1 MAITTFGSL
10 LEIEASWLCGPPAVL
25 HRDALAVPAQLS
37 IHELDQLTFGT
48 RYNSPSPEIPVTATP
63 KQAQIPT
70 TPNDLEM
77 SRPASPSAHG
87 MVDVVQTLWN
97 PPMNRWRFVCA
108 CCMSFGQGANDSA
121 AGALIPYMESNYN
134 IGYAIVSL
142 IFVANAIGFIGAA
155 PFTNTLQARFGRA
168 KVLVFAAALVIIGY
182 IMVVSKS
189 PFSVVVVGFLFT
201 GFGMAT
207 ILALNNVFCANLA
220 NGTTTLG
227 VFHGSYGIGGIVGPL
242 MATGLVS
249 NGYRWS
255 TLYLVI
261 LGITVCNMVFAYW
274 AFRNYE
280 QDLVDLPLAVE
291 GRDALRQELNYRLLE
306 NTKPIL
312 KDALRN
318 KTTTLGALFIF
329 CYQGAEVSISGW
341 LISFLLNYRSPP
353 PSSRASVGY
362 VTAGFW
368 AGITL
373 GRFLLSHPC
382 HLIGEKVSVIGCIVG
397 AIGFQLLVWLVPNV
411 IGEAIAVATVGLLIG
426 PIFPCATTVF
436 SKLIGRKLQM
446 SSLAFVSAMGSS
458 GGAMMPFLIGL
469 ISQRT
474 GTWVLHP
481 IVVALFAAMI
491 VSWAC
496 LDRVGKRSE

>member
-1 MAITTFGSL
+1 MASTLRSF
-10 LEIEASWLCGPPAVL
+10 LEIESSRLRKPPVVL
-25 HRDALAVPAQLS
+25 HKDALAVPAQLS
-37 IHELDQLTFGT
+37 IYELDQLTFGT
-48 RYNSPSPEIPVTATP
+48 RYNGSFPETPATAP
-63 KQAQIPT
+63 CKSAQTLT

-77 SRPASPSAHG
+77 SRPASPSVRG
-87 MVDVVQTLWN
+87 MVDVAQTLWN

-121 AGALIPYMESNYN
+121 AGALIPYMESDYN

-155 PFTNTLQARFGRA
+155 PFTNILQARFGRA

-182 IMVVSKS
+182 IMVVARS
-189 PFSVVVVGFLFT
+189 PFPVVVVGFLFT
-201 GFGMAT
+201 GFGLAT

-249 NGYRWS
+249 NGYQWS
-255 TLYLVI
+255 SFYIITLGVA
-261 LGITVCNMVFAYW
+261 VCNMVFACW
-274 AFRNYE
+274 AFWNYE
-280 QDLVDLPLAVE
+280 RDLVHLPMAAH
-291 GRDALRQELNYRLLE
+291 GQDASRPNVNHQQPE
-306 NTKPIL
+306 NGKPRL

-318 KTTTLGALFIF
+318 KTTTLGAFFIF

-382 HLIGEKVSVIGCIVG
+382 HLIGEKASVIGCIIG
-397 AIGFQLLVWLVPNV
+397 AIGFQLLVWLVPS
-411 IGEAIAVATVGLLIG
+411 IMGEAVAVAIVGLLIG

-446 SSLAFVSAMGSS
+446 SSLAFISAMGSS
-458 GGAMMPFLIGL
+458 GGAIMPFLIGL
-469 ISQRT
+469 ISQKT

-481 IVVALFAAMI
+481 IVVALFVAMI
-491 VSWAC
+491 ISWAC
-496 LDRVGKRSE
+496 LDRLGKRRE

>member
-1 MAITTFGSL
+1 MATTFRSL
-10 LEIEASWLCGPPAVL
+10 LEIEPSRLRNPPGVL
-25 HRDALAVPAQLS
+25 HKDALAMPAPLS
-37 IHELDQLTFGT
+37 IHELDQLTFGA
-48 RYNSPSPEIPVTATP
+48 RYNGPSSETPPTATP
-63 KQAQIPT
+63 KGAQSPA

-77 SRPASPSAHG
+77 SRPASPIVHG
-87 MVDVVQTLWN
+87 MVDVAQTLWN

-121 AGALIPYMESNYN
+121 AGALIPYMESDYN

-142 IFVANAIGFIGAA
+142 IFVANAIGYIGAA

-182 IMVVSKS
+182 IMVVARP
-189 PFSVVVVGFLFT
+189 PFPVVVVGFLFT
-201 GFGMAT
+201 GFGLAT

-242 MATGLVS
+242 VATGLVS
-249 NGYRWS
+249 NGHQWS
-255 TLYLVI
+255 TFYIFTLA
-261 LGITVCNMVFAYW
+261 TAVCNMVFAYW

-280 QDLVDLPLAVE
+280 RDLVHLPVAE
-291 GRDALRQELNYRLLE
+291 NGQESSRLNISHQQHE
-306 NTKPIL
+306 NSKPKL

-382 HLIGEKVSVIGCIVG
+382 HLIGEKASVVGCIVG
-397 AIGFQLLVWLVPNV
+397 AIGFQLLVWLVPNI
-411 IGEAIAVATVGLLIG
+411 IGEAVAVAIVGLLIG
-426 PIFPCATTVF
+426 PIFPCGTTVF

-446 SSLAFVSAMGSS
+446 SSLAFISAMGSS
-458 GGAMMPFLIGL
+458 GGAIMPFMIGL
-469 ISQRT
+469 ISQKT

-481 IVVALFAAMI
+481 IVVALFVAMI
-491 VSWAC
+491 ATWGC
-496 LDRVGKRSE
+496 LDRLGKRRE